1 MAEFLG
7 IGTLKGGLHSN
18 SNASVVVAC
27 ATTNVIHALMYTAIT
42 NVIATTVVI
51 AIRIAGFS

>member
-1 MAEFLG
+1 M
-7 IGTLKGGLHSN
+7 TLHSN

-27 ATTNVIHALMYTAIT
+27 ATTNVIHVLMYTAIT
-42 NVIATTVVI
+42 NVIATIVVI